1 MGSILIIERILGFIF
16 GVLLFYSA
24 LRLISELNNKEIAVS
39 MVFLHKK
46 LITNLFGLVTIAA
59 LFGLLSG
66 FYYILVANNIVAEIF
81 LDLDALGLL
90 IFTYSLQKL
99 MRGDESKWI

>member
-1 MGSILIIERILGFIF
+1 MDSILIIERILGFIF

-24 LRLISELNNKEIAVS
+24 LRLISGLKNKEIAVS
-39 MVFLHKK
+39 MVFLQKK
-46 LITNLFGLVTIAA
+46 RITNLFGLVAIAA
-59 LFGLLSG
+59 FFGLLSG
-66 FYYILVANNIVAEIF
+66 SYYVLVANNVIVEIF

-90 IFTYSLQKL
+90 IFTFSLQKL

>member
-1 MGSILIIERILGFIF
+1 MDTIIIIERILGFIF
-16 GVLLFYSA
+16 GVLLFYFA
-24 LRLISELNNKEIAVS
+24 LRLLNELKNKEIAVS
-39 MVFLHKK
+39 MVFLQKK
-46 LITNLFGLVTIAA
+46 RITNLFGLVAIAA

-66 FYYILVANNIVAEIF
+66 FYYTLVANNIVVEIF

>member
-1 MGSILIIERILGFIF
+1 VLGFIV
-16 GVLLFYSA
+16 GVLLLYSA
-24 LRLISELNNKEIAVS
+24 FRLLNVLKNKEIALS

-46 LITNLFGLVTIAA
+46 RVINLFGLVAIAT

-66 FYYILVANNIVAEIF
+66 FYYTLVANNIVVEIL
-81 LDLDALGLL
+81 LDLDALFLL

-99 MRGDESKWI
+99 MRGDESKWT